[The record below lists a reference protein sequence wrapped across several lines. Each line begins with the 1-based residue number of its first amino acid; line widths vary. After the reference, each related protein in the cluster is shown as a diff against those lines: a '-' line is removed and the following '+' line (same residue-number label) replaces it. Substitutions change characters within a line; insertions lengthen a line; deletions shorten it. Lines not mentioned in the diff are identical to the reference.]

1 MQRAKGIRARCKLY
15 TRKLTDSN
23 MPTLTIPSNGS
34 SKESTQD
41 MTPEEQ
47 TAEATNMDS
56 INTSSPV
63 IESNS
68 ATEKVTS
75 HSEGKDGEVVKQETS
90 KRTKA
95 LQVLRW
101 FIKDQWFL
109 IAMGFVVLVSS
120 QIQVPASQQQI
131 KRTVVT
137 YAAVSVIFFINGCT
151 LDTRVML
158 ANYMRWRLHI
168 FVQLQCYLVC
178 SAATFAIVSLC
189 ATNPNFMDPWLLIGF
204 LFVGS
209 APTTMSSNVVMTR
222 QAHGNA
228 ALTVVQSVIGQFLCP
243 FLTPIILQMYLS
255 TGSWY
260 SKVLVRGSGYGG
272 IYQRVFMQLGLS
284 LFLPMFIGQI
294 VQRLFPKLTKKVFFD
309 WNLLKLSS
317 IALLTMVWQTFD
329 QAFSSGAFD
338 AVKSSNIIFIVFI
351 TIALYLI
358 WLAICFTAATFW
370 LPKKDVIACCYCCPA
385 KALAMVVPLTS
396 VMYININPVDQSKM
410 QIPAIIFQAFQ
421 VGIGGIMTIGFRRW
435 IRPEEEKEEA
445 EKNVEAG
452 ERK

>member
-1 MQRAKGIRARCKLY
+1 MEKHEEFELRTTA
-15 TRKLTDSN
+15 T
-23 MPTLTIPSNGS
+23 PSDRSSMEGS
-34 SKESTQD
+34 EGT
-41 MTPEEQ
+41 TPEERI
-47 TAEATNMDS
+47 TEATNMDS
-56 INTSSPV
+56 INTGPPEIGFERS
-63 IESNS
+63 IEPPANVPSNAGEGNRS
-68 ATEKVTS
+68 AINKKTP
-75 HSEGKDGEVVKQETS
+75 
-90 KRTKA
+90 KRAKA
-95 LQVLRW
+95 VEILKW
-101 FIKDQWFL
+101 FVKDQWFL
-109 IAMGFVVLVSS
+109 LAMGAVVLISS
-120 QIQVPASQQQI
+120 QVQVPASQQRT
-131 KRTVVT
+131 KRTVIT
-137 YAAVSVIFFINGCT
+137 YLAVSVIFFINGCT

-158 ANYMRWRLHI
+158 ANYMRWKLHI

-260 SKVLVRGSGYGG
+260 SKVLQRGSGYAG

-284 LFLPMFIGQI
+284 LFLPMLVGQI
-294 VQRLFPKLTKKVFFD
+294 VQRLFPKMTKKVFFE
-309 WNLLKLSS
+309 WKLLKLSS

-329 QAFSSGAFD
+329 QAFSSGAFE

-351 TIALYLI
+351 TIALYFI
-358 WLAICFTAATFW
+358 WLAICFTAATMW

-396 VMYININPVDQSKM
+396 VMYINIDPVDQSKM

-421 VGIGGIMTIGFRRW
+421 VAIGGIMTIGFRKW

-445 EKNVEAG
+445 EKNIEAG
-452 ERK
+452 AAK

>member
-1 MQRAKGIRARCKLY
+1 M
-15 TRKLTDSN
+15 N
-23 MPTLTIPSNGS
+23 EIPSQIPAALLTTDHVVRIDGATTNTTNS
-34 SKESTQD
+34 THTTTLHHPVLDKASPEQLSHEADESQAAKNKLS
-41 MTPEEQ
+41 
-47 TAEATNMDS
+47 TAAKT
-56 INTSSPV
+56 
-63 IESNS
+63 
-68 ATEKVTS
+68 
-75 HSEGKDGEVVKQETS
+75 
-90 KRTKA
+90 
-95 LQVLRW
+95 LQVLKW
-101 FIKDQWFL
+101 FVKDQWFL
-109 IAMGFVVLVSS
+109 LAMGAVVLVSS
-120 QIQVPASQQQI
+120 QVQVPASQQRI
-131 KRTVVT
+131 KRTVIT
-137 YAAVSVIFFINGCT
+137 YLAVSVIFFINGCT

-158 ANYMRWRLHI
+158 ANYMRWKLHI

-189 ATNPNFMDPWLLIGF
+189 ATNPRFMDPWLLIGF

-260 SKVLVRGSGYGG
+260 SKVLQRGSGYAG

-284 LFLPMFIGQI
+284 LFLPMLLGQI
-294 VQRLFPKLTKKVFFD
+294 VQRLFPKTTKKVFFD
-309 WNLLKLSS
+309 WKLLKLSS

-329 QAFSSGAFD
+329 QAFSSGAFE
-338 AVKSSNIIFIVFI
+338 AVKPSNIVFIVFI
-351 TIALYLI
+351 TIALYMI
-358 WLAICFTAATFW
+358 WSAICFTAASLW

-396 VMYININPVDQSKM
+396 VMYINIDPVNQSKM

-421 VGIGGIMTIGFRRW
+421 VAIGGIMTIGFRKW
-435 IRPEEEKEEA
+435 IKPEEEREEA
-445 EKNVEAG
+445 EKLVEAG
-452 ERK
+452 GRN

>member
-1 MQRAKGIRARCKLY
+1 MEKHDEFELRTVATPSGRSSIDGNKG
-15 TRKLTDSN
+15 
-23 MPTLTIPSNGS
+23 TIS
-34 SKESTQD
+34 EDRIT
-41 MTPEEQ
+41 
-47 TAEATNMDS
+47 EATNMDS
-56 INTSSPV
+56 INTGPPEL
-63 IESNS
+63 ES
-68 ATEKVTS
+68 EKSEDSVQVETS
-75 HSEGKDGEVVKQETS
+75 NTREGKKSTMTKLP
-90 KRTKA
+90 KRAKA
-95 LQVLRW
+95 LKVLKW
-101 FIKDQWFL
+101 FVKDQWFL
-109 IAMGFVVLVSS
+109 LAMGAVVLISS
-120 QIQVPASQQQI
+120 QVQVPASQQRT
-131 KRTVVT
+131 KRTVIT
-137 YAAVSVIFFINGCT
+137 YLAVSVIFFINGCT
-151 LDTRVML
+151 LDTRLML
-158 ANYMRWRLHI
+158 ANYMRWKLHI

-260 SKVLVRGSGYGG
+260 SKVLQRGSGYAG

-284 LFLPMFIGQI
+284 LFIPMLVGQI
-294 VQRLFPKLTKKVFFD
+294 VQRLFPKTTKKVFFE
-309 WNLLKLSS
+309 WKLLKLSS

-329 QAFSSGAFD
+329 QAFSSGAFE
-338 AVKSSNIIFIVFI
+338 AVKSSNIVFIVFI
-351 TIALYLI
+351 TIALYFI
-358 WLAICFTAATFW
+358 WLAICFTAATMW

-396 VMYININPVDQSKM
+396 VMYINIDPVDQSKM

-421 VGIGGIMTIGFRRW
+421 VAIGGIMTIGFRKW
-435 IRPEEEKEEA
+435 IRPEEEREEA

-452 ERK
+452 ETR

>member
-1 MQRAKGIRARCKLY
+1 MEKHEEFELRTTA
-15 TRKLTDSN
+15 T
-23 MPTLTIPSNGS
+23 PSDRSSMEGS
-34 SKESTQD
+34 EGT
-41 MTPEEQ
+41 TPEERI
-47 TAEATNMDS
+47 TEATNMDS
-56 INTSSPV
+56 INTGPPEIGCERS
-63 IESNS
+63 IEPPANMPSN
-68 ATEKVTS
+68 AG
-75 HSEGKDGEVVKQETS
+75 EGNRPAIKKKMP
-90 KRTKA
+90 KRAKA
-95 LQVLRW
+95 VEILKW
-101 FIKDQWFL
+101 FVKDQWFL
-109 IAMGFVVLVSS
+109 LAMGAVVLISS
-120 QIQVPASQQQI
+120 QIQVPASQQRT
-131 KRTVVT
+131 KRTVIT
-137 YAAVSVIFFINGCT
+137 YLAVSVIFFINGCT

-158 ANYMRWRLHI
+158 ANYMRWKLHI

-260 SKVLVRGSGYGG
+260 SKVLQRGSGYAG

-284 LFLPMFIGQI
+284 LFLPMLVGQI
-294 VQRLFPKLTKKVFFD
+294 VQRLFPKMTKKVFFE
-309 WNLLKLSS
+309 WKLLKLSS

-329 QAFSSGAFD
+329 QAFSSGAFE
-338 AVKSSNIIFIVFI
+338 AVKPSNIIFIVFI
-351 TIALYLI
+351 TIALYFI
-358 WLAICFTAATFW
+358 WLAICFMAATMW

-396 VMYININPVDQSKM
+396 VMYINIDPVDQSKM

-421 VGIGGIMTIGFRRW
+421 VAIGGIMTIGFRKW

-445 EKNVEAG
+445 EKNVEAAAA
-452 ERK
+452 K

>member
-1 MQRAKGIRARCKLY
+1 MKHY
-15 TRKLTDSN
+15 N
-23 MPTLTIPSNGS
+23 MPASTTPSNGS
-34 SKESTQD
+34 TKEGTEE
-41 MTPEEQ
+41 MMPEEQ
-47 TAEATNMDS
+47 IAEATNMDA
-56 INTSSPV
+56 INTSPPV
-63 IESNS
+63 IESDS
-68 ATEKVTS
+68 PTEAVQSTPQIK
-75 HSEGKDGEVVKQETS
+75 ENDELIIKQS
-90 KRTKA
+90 IPKRTKA
-95 LQVLRW
+95 LKVVKW
-101 FIKDQWFL
+101 FVKDQWFL

-120 QIQVPASQQQI
+120 QVQVPASQQHI

-158 ANYMRWRLHI
+158 ANYMRWKLHI

-189 ATNPNFMDPWLLIGF
+189 AMNPNFMDPWLLIGF

-338 AVKSSNIIFIVFI
+338 VVKPSNIIFIVFI

-370 LPKKDVIACCYCCPA
+370 MPKKDVIACCYCCPA

-396 VMYININPVDQSKM
+396 VMYINISPVDQSKM

-435 IRPEEEKEEA
+435 IRPEEEKEAA

-452 ERK
+452 EMQ

>member
-1 MQRAKGIRARCKLY
+1 MEKHDEFELRTVATPSGRSSIDGNKG
-15 TRKLTDSN
+15 
-23 MPTLTIPSNGS
+23 TIS
-34 SKESTQD
+34 EDRIT
-41 MTPEEQ
+41 
-47 TAEATNMDS
+47 EATNMDS
-56 INTSSPV
+56 INTGPPEL
-63 IESNS
+63 ES
-68 ATEKVTS
+68 EKSEDSVQVETS
-75 HSEGKDGEVVKQETS
+75 NTREGKKSTTTKLP
-90 KRTKA
+90 KRAKA
-95 LQVLRW
+95 LKVLKW
-101 FIKDQWFL
+101 FVKDQWFL
-109 IAMGFVVLVSS
+109 LAMGAVVLISS
-120 QIQVPASQQQI
+120 QVQVPASQQRT
-131 KRTVVT
+131 KRTVIT
-137 YAAVSVIFFINGCT
+137 YLAVSVIFFINGCT
-151 LDTRVML
+151 LDTRLML
-158 ANYMRWRLHI
+158 ANYMRWKLHI

-260 SKVLVRGSGYGG
+260 SKVLQRGSGYAG

-284 LFLPMFIGQI
+284 LFIPMLVGQI
-294 VQRLFPKLTKKVFFD
+294 VQRLFPKTTKKVFFE
-309 WNLLKLSS
+309 WKLLKLSS

-329 QAFSSGAFD
+329 QAFSSGAFE
-338 AVKSSNIIFIVFI
+338 AVKSSNIVFIVFI
-351 TIALYLI
+351 TIALYFI
-358 WLAICFTAATFW
+358 WLAICFTAATMW

-396 VMYININPVDQSKM
+396 VMYINIDPVDQSKM

-421 VGIGGIMTIGFRRW
+421 VAIGGIMTIGFRKW
-435 IRPEEEKEEA
+435 IRPEEEREEA

-452 ERK
+452 ETR

>member
-1 MQRAKGIRARCKLY
+1 MKHTGSDMPD
-15 TRKLTDSN
+15 LT
-23 MPTLTIPSNGS
+23 TPSNGL
-34 SKESTQD
+34 SKEGKEE
-41 MTPEEQ
+41 MAPEEQ

-56 INTSSPV
+56 INTSPPV
-63 IESNS
+63 IELDSPLKS
-68 ATEKVTS
+68 
-75 HSEGKDGEVVKQETS
+75 SETVQPTHQTQEEDNTDTVKKQKKS
-90 KRTKA
+90 KRTKT
-95 LQVLRW
+95 LEVLKW
-101 FIKDQWFL
+101 FVKDQWFL

-120 QIQVPASQQQI
+120 QVQVPTAQQHT
-131 KRTVVT
+131 KRTVIT
-137 YAAVSVIFFINGCT
+137 YLAVSVIFFINGCT
-151 LDTRVML
+151 LATRVML

-178 SAATFAIVSLC
+178 SAATFAVVSLC

-260 SKVLVRGSGYGG
+260 SKVLQRGSDYGG

-284 LFLPMFIGQI
+284 LFLPMFVGQI
-294 VQRLFPKLTKKVFFD
+294 VQCLFPKMTKKVFFD
-309 WNLLKLSS
+309 WKLLKLSS

-329 QAFSSGAFD
+329 QAFSSGAFE

-351 TIALYLI
+351 TIALYFI
-358 WLAICFTAATFW
+358 WLATCFTAATTW

-396 VMYININPVDQSKM
+396 VMYINIDPVDQSKM
-410 QIPAIIFQAFQ
+410 QIPAVIFQAFQ
-421 VGIGGIMTIGFRRW
+421 VAIGGIMTIGFRRW
-435 IRPEEEKEEA
+435 IRAEEEKEEA
-445 EKNVEAG
+445 EKNIEAG
-452 ERK
+452 EGK

>member
-1 MQRAKGIRARCKLY
+1 MNEIPSQTPTALLTTDRAMRIDRATTNTNNSTHSAAIHHPVLDKASSERLSHKADESQA
-15 TRKLTDSN
+15 TKEKLTN
-23 MPTLTIPSNGS
+23 AAKTL
-34 SKESTQD
+34 
-41 MTPEEQ
+41 
-47 TAEATNMDS
+47 
-56 INTSSPV
+56 
-63 IESNS
+63 
-68 ATEKVTS
+68 
-75 HSEGKDGEVVKQETS
+75 H
-90 KRTKA
+90 
-95 LQVLRW
+95 VLIW
-101 FIKDQWFL
+101 FVKDQWFL
-109 IAMGFVVLVSS
+109 LAMGAVVLVSS
-120 QIQVPASQQQI
+120 QVQVPASQQRI
-131 KRTVVT
+131 KRTLIT
-137 YAAVSVIFFINGCT
+137 YLAVSVIFFINGCT

-158 ANYMRWRLHI
+158 ANYMRWKLHI

-189 ATNPNFMDPWLLIGF
+189 ATNPRFMDPWLLIGF

-260 SKVLVRGSGYGG
+260 SKVLQRGSSYAS

-284 LFLPMFIGQI
+284 LFLPMLLGQI
-294 VQRLFPKLTKKVFFD
+294 VQRLFPRTTKKVFFD
-309 WNLLKLSS
+309 WKLLKLSS

-329 QAFSSGAFD
+329 QAFSSGAFE
-338 AVKSSNIIFIVFI
+338 AVKSSNIVFIVFI
-351 TIALYLI
+351 TIALYMI
-358 WLAICFTAATFW
+358 WSAICFTAASLW

-396 VMYININPVDQSKM
+396 VMYINIDPVNQSKM

-421 VGIGGIMTIGFRRW
+421 VAIGGIMTIGFRKW
-435 IRPEEEKEEA
+435 IRPEEEREEA
-445 EKNVEAG
+445 EKLVEAG
-452 ERK
+452 VRN